1 MLNLVDEVLDSE
13 MLNYWSQ
20 LYDKDKEF
28 REQTLKKL

>member
-13 MLNYWSQ
+13 MLNYWER

-28 REQTLKKL
+28 RE